1 MECLETLRKNGLADF
16 LLNLNLVNCVGF
28 KISCDCSFFFVLF
41 LFFGWLFHSILYQ
54 SCSLSSLLQEVMNH

>member
-1 MECLETLRKNGLADF
+1 MKYLETLRKYSLADF

-28 KISCDCSFFFVLF
+28 KISCDCFF
-41 LFFGWLFHSILYQ
+41 FFGWLFHSILYQ